1 MVERMEKALAALAQ
15 LSEVQ
20 QERMAQWILET
31 LEDEARWDA
40 AFQQSQ
46 PQLEALALKALRD
59 AQEGRTQTL
68 NVDELG

>member
-1 MVERMEKALAALAQ
+1 MVERMKQALAALAQ
-15 LSEVQ
+15 LSEAQ

-59 AQEGRTQTL
+59 AQEGRTHPL
-68 NVDELG
+68 NPDELG